1 MKKLF
6 LFDAMALIY
15 RAHFAFAKTPRISS
29 KGINTSAVFGFANT
43 ILEVIQKEKPDYL
56 GVAFD
61 TPAPTFRHIEYTPYK
76 AQREKQPED
85 ITIAIPYVKRFVEAL
100 DIPIL
105 ILDGYEADDVI
116 GTIAKKAVKENPEIV
131 VYMMTPDKDYGQ
143 LVEERIKMYKPAFM
157 GKGVEVLGPKEVCAR
172 WNIKNV
178 DQVIDMLGL
187 MGDAVDNIPGIPGVG
202 EKTAQKLL
210 EEFESL
216 ENLLENTDL
225 LKGKLQENL
234 INFRE
239 QGILSKHLARILC
252 EVPIEYE
259 EEKLIATPPNRAL
272 LEPLLEE
279 LEFRTLR
286 KRILGEESPA
296 PSAEPKLA
304 PKKDSNQMDMFAV
317 SAAPQTAQVQGSIEE
332 SVSEPANFSFN
343 NLQNTKHQYHLI
355 QGEAAIKSLIG
366 FLARQSSFCFD
377 TETTSLSVVEAELVG
392 MSFSYRK
399 AEAFYVPFPENKEEC
414 QKQVDLF
421 KEIFANEAIQK
432 VAQNIKYDM
441 SVLANYGLE
450 IKGDIYDTM
459 LAHYLIEPEKRHNM
473 DAMAMSYLNYEPMSI
488 ESLIGK
494 KGVKQGN
501 MRDAD
506 VMAVKE
512 YAAEDADITLQ
523 LKPILDQKLLS
534 NPKAITLL
542 QEVEM
547 PLSRVLSSIEREGV
561 NLDIPFLKEMSN
573 VLEVDSK
580 AVQQKI
586 YEAAGQEFNIAS
598 PKQLGEILFEKL
610 KLDPKAKKTKT
621 GQYMTGEEI
630 LSKME
635 SEHAIASLI
644 LDFRE
649 LQKLKSTY
657 VDALPELISSKTG
670 RIHTSFMQAVTATG
684 RLSSKDPNLQNI
696 PIRTVRGREIRK
708 AFIPRNE
715 EYQILSA
722 DYSQIELRIM
732 AAFSQDDS
740 MLEAFNNGLDVHKA
754 TAAKVFHVPLEEV
767 NSDMRRKAK
776 TVNFGIIY
784 GVSAFGL
791 AGQLAISRTEAK
803 EIIDQYFVEFPK
815 VKTYMDTCVH
825 TAQELGY
832 VETVLGRRRYL
843 RDIMSAN
850 MNERGFAERNAIN
863 APIQGSAADMIK
875 VAMIQIQNFLEKENL
890 KSRMILTVHDELV
903 FDAHIPE
910 INYLRDKIND
920 IMCHALDLGVVMETG
935 IGVGANWLEAH

>member
-1 MKKLF
+1 
-6 LFDAMALIY
+6 
-15 RAHFAFAKTPRISS
+15 
-29 KGINTSAVFGFANT
+29 
-43 ILEVIQKEKPDYL
+43 
-56 GVAFD
+56 
-61 TPAPTFRHIEYTPYK
+61 
-76 AQREKQPED
+76 
-85 ITIAIPYVKRFVEAL
+85 
-100 DIPIL
+100 
-105 ILDGYEADDVI
+105 
-116 GTIAKKAVKENPEIV
+116 
-131 VYMMTPDKDYGQ
+131 
-143 LVEERIKMYKPAFM
+143 
-157 GKGVEVLGPKEVCAR
+157 
-172 WNIKNV
+172 
-178 DQVIDMLGL
+178 
-187 MGDAVDNIPGIPGVG
+187 
-202 EKTAQKLL
+202 
-210 EEFESL
+210 
-216 ENLLENTDL
+216 
-225 LKGKLQENL
+225 
-234 INFRE
+234 
-239 QGILSKHLARILC
+239 
-252 EVPIEYE
+252 
-259 EEKLIATPPNRAL
+259 
-272 LEPLLEE
+272 
-279 LEFRTLR
+279 
-286 KRILGEESPA
+286 
-296 PSAEPKLA
+296 
-304 PKKDSNQMDMFAV
+304 
-317 SAAPQTAQVQGSIEE
+317 
-332 SVSEPANFSFN
+332 
-343 NLQNTKHQYHLI
+343 
-355 QGEAAIKSLIG
+355 
-366 FLARQSSFCFD
+366 
-377 TETTSLSVVEAELVG
+377 
-392 MSFSYRK
+392 
-399 AEAFYVPFPENKEEC
+399 
-414 QKQVDLF
+414 
-421 KEIFANEAIQK
+421 
-432 VAQNIKYDM
+432 
-441 SVLANYGLE
+441 
-450 IKGDIYDTM
+450 
-459 LAHYLIEPEKRHNM
+459 
-473 DAMAMSYLNYEPMSI
+473 
-488 ESLIGK
+488 
-494 KGVKQGN
+494 
-501 MRDAD
+501 
-506 VMAVKE
+506 
-512 YAAEDADITLQ
+512 
-523 LKPILDQKLLS
+523 
-534 NPKAITLL
+534 
-542 QEVEM
+542 M

-561 NLDIPFLKEMSN
+561 NLDVPFLREMSKT
-573 VLEVDSK
+573 LDADSK

-803 EIIDQYFVEFPK
+803 EIIDQYFIEFPK

-825 TAQELGY
+825 KAQELGY

-875 VAMIQIQNFLEKENL
+875 VAMIQIQNFLEKEKL
-890 KSRMILTVHDELV
+890 KSKMILTVHDELV